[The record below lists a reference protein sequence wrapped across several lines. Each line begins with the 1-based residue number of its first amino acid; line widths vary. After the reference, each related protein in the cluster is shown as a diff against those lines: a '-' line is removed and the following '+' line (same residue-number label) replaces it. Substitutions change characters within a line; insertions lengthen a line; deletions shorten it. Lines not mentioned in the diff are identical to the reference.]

1 MDGNLRLGRFGR
13 SGRFR
18 QANVWLGNVCSVM
31 ARKGKGMA
39 GADSCGGAVL
49 GLDGKSREGTGL
61 AGTESHGELGR
72 STERSGLADFLLT
85 SHGRRVIVFIER
97 R

>member
-1 MDGNLRLGRFGR
+1 
-13 SGRFR
+13 
-18 QANVWLGNVCSVM
+18 M
-31 ARKGKGMA
+31 AMKGKGMA
-39 GADSCGGAVL
+39 GADSCGGVVL
-49 GLDGKSREGTGL
+49 GLDGKLREGKGV
-61 AGTESHGELGR
+61 AGMESHGESGM